1 MDEPILIMSIA
12 GATLFVLAIIKC
24 YILFKAGRR
33 KNLRRWFYFSQR
45 EIIEA
50 PTPRAAVLRKAQNTL
65 TVVFFVLAVLAA
77 FLLYLFGK

>member
-1 MDEPILIMSIA
+1 MDEQILIMSIA
-12 GATLFVLAIIKC
+12 GTLLFVLAIIKC

-50 PTPRAAVLRKAQNTL
+50 PARSAATLRKAQNTL
-65 TVVFFVLAVLAA
+65 TVVFFVLVTLAA